1 MKRGSTGPATELMGD
16 FHELLFHLRQHL
28 EPELQRSNATDS
40 RTTQLEESAEALAY
54 SVIALS
60 CSEELTPSRLH
71 ALLPEELL
79 LHQADL
85 ASAFDCREV
94 QALVNILVLHDR
106 TRHPPDRTGDAFL
119 ELWGL
124 HETLLA
130 HDSRAT
136 TPRMTLQKVRGSY
149 YTPYP
154 LVDSIIQL
162 TIGAWTAEHPNPARC
177 PNVLDPTCGNG
188 NFLVRAA
195 RYLSLSTTTLY
206 QPSILEH
213 LFGFDIDPLAV
224 YISRLR
230 LSLLMPK
237 AATPEILTST
247 IIVTNALRRLGEE
260 HDNQRYDCVIGNP
273 PFLNMLRGEADV
285 LAARRASV
293 SEATTEKL
301 RKLLGPYSDL
311 SAIFLQLSFSA
322 LRPGGY
328 LGLCQ
333 PISLLSARDSEKIRS
348 DLNSRGRLVEI
359 LIDTDRSFRAAVH
372 VCVPILQRYLR
383 NRADDDLE
391 PSSPSYPWSSAL
403 VAALQLPKVPRD
415 LQVRG
420 CATVA
425 DVAVVAADFRDQY
438 YWITQNVIDLDDEFD
453 TRTHAAVITTR
464 LIGSGFHRWGTQK
477 ARIGGI
483 DYDRPAIVRRGS
495 TETDRYSEWLRSRL
509 RPKLILATQSQT
521 LEVAC
526 DIEGSLVPL
535 VPTLSVFPRLLDDLY
550 HLLALLI
557 SPVFTTIALN
567 RHLGSGLSPRAL
579 KLSASNLRELP
590 LPLYQDPWDQAAR
603 LHHRALS
610 GQRGLD
616 AAERR
621 SILFES
627 ALLMDQAFGITSEE
641 GCHQWWLERLDL

>member
-1 MKRGSTGPATELMGD
+1 MGD
-16 FHELLFHLRQHL
+16 FHELLSHLRQHL
-28 EPELQRSNATDS
+28 DPELQRSNATDS
-40 RTTQLEESAEALAY
+40 RTAQLEESAEALAY
-54 SVIALS
+54 SVIAHS
-60 CSEELTPSRLH
+60 CSQELTPALLH
-71 ALLPEELL
+71 ALLPKELS
-79 LHQADL
+79 LHQDHL
-85 ASAFDCREV
+85 ASAFDCSEV
-94 QALVNILVLHDR
+94 KALANSLILHDR
-106 TRHPPDRTGDAFL
+106 TRHPPDHAGDAFL

-130 HDSRAT
+130 HSSRST
-136 TPRMTLQKVRGSY
+136 TPSMTLQKMRGSY
-149 YTPYP
+149 YTPYS
-154 LVDSIIQL
+154 LVDSIIEV
-162 TIGAWTAEHPNPARC
+162 TVGAWTAEHRNAARC

-188 NFLVRAA
+188 NFLLRAA
-195 RYLSLSTTTLY
+195 RYLSLSTTTPH

-213 LFGFDIDPLAV
+213 LCGFDIDPLAV

-247 IIVTNALRRLGEE
+247 IIVADALRHLGEE

-273 PFLNMLRGEADV
+273 PFLNMLRGGAEV

-293 SEATTEKL
+293 SEATTEEL

-359 LIDTDRSFRAAVH
+359 LIDTDQSFRAAVH
-372 VCVPILQRYLR
+372 VCVPILQRHLQ
-383 NRADDDLE
+383 NRADDDLQ
-391 PSSPSYPWSSAL
+391 PSSPSSPWSSAL
-403 VAALQLPKVPRD
+403 VAALHLPKVPRD
-415 LQVRG
+415 LRVRG
-420 CATVA
+420 SATVS
-425 DVAVVAADFRDQY
+425 DVALVAADFRDQY
-438 YWITQNVIDLDDEFD
+438 YWITQNVIDLNDEFD

-464 LIGSGFHRWGTQK
+464 LIGSGFHRWGAQK

-483 DYDRPAIVRRGS
+483 EYLRPAIVRPS
-495 TETDRYSEWLRSRL
+495 NTETDRYSEWLRSRL

-521 LEVAC
+521 LELAC

-535 VPTLSVFPRLLDDLY
+535 VPTLSIFPRLLEDLY

-557 SPVFTTIALN
+557 SPALTTIALN
-567 RHLGSGLSPRAL
+567 RHLGGGLSPRAL
-579 KLSASNLRELP
+579 KLSASNLKELP
-590 LPLYQDPWDQAAR
+590 LPLYQDPWDQAAT
-603 LHHRALS
+603 LHQRALS
-610 GQRGLD
+610 SERGLD
-616 AAERR
+616 TAERR
-621 SILFES
+621 SLLFES

-641 GCHQWWLERLDL
+641 GSHQWWLGRLDL